1 MNWAFRTG
9 TVLGAVCLLS
19 VIGLLASGGFGPC
32 GGSVLGFIS
41 LLGFLASVPTAS
53 LFLLIGV
60 FMELRSRR
68 AANPE
73 LL

>member
-9 TVLGAVCLLS
+9 TVLGAICLLS

-32 GGSVLGFIS
+32 GGSVWGLIS
-41 LLGFLASVPTAS
+41 LLGFLATVPTAS
-53 LFLLIGV
+53 LFFLIGV
-60 FMELRSRR
+60 FIELRSRR
-68 AANPE
+68 AANPG